1 MKFMF
6 VSPQSGHV
14 TLCCSQEKEPVITSW
29 HVVCQASKQW
39 QFVCGWKPLMQGMKE
54 HRSAMLCL
62 GATTNYSCLTIETLN
77 YGLATVTG
85 TNMFKPDISS
95 YAFLFTKYSSIQS
108 GRYKISSLFPLKKN
122 HDQQVSPLFFFLI
135 ILILRNRNGAV
146 VRMLTSQ
153 KCGPV
158 PYVGWVCYWSVFALL
173 RGFFVGVFWISSRHK
188 KKLQKT
194 AKANALAIA
203 PTKCWSNKF
212 HLWRRDE

>member
-6 VSPQSGHV
+6 LSPQLGHV

-29 HVVCQASKQW
+29 HVVCQASKHW

-85 TNMFKPDISS
+85 TNMFKPEISS

-108 GRYKISSLFPLKKN
+108 GRYKISSLTKSVSAEKKPWSTSFSTVLFPDYPN
-122 HDQQVSPLFFFLI
+122 FEE
-135 ILILRNRNGAV
+135 
-146 VRMLTSQ
+146 Q
-153 KCGPV
+153 KWLSGE
-158 PYVGWVCYWSVFALL
+158 
-173 RGFFVGVFWISSRHK
+173 
-188 KKLQKT
+188 
-194 AKANALAIA
+194 NAYL
-203 PTKCWSNKF
+203 PQM
-212 HLWRRDE
+212 